1 MGAIKNKAMEIAIK
15 QAIQKIKED
24 PDKNLPKL
32 LEIVEKVDKDNMW
45 EQQYKFIEKV
55 VKDPSNNWNHYIR
68 NILEDIDE
76 EILEKFLCNFIINSA
91 IKGISRNH
99 EIKEKEGCGAPWAI
113 VMDPTTA
120 CNMKCTGC
128 WAADYGKSLNL
139 GFDLMDKIVTEGKDF
154 GCYWYLFTGGEP
166 LVKKDE
172 IIKLCKKHKD
182 CIFIAFTNATLIDEE
197 FVKQVEEVGNLSF
210 SISVEGT
217 EETTD
222 QRRGKGAYQKVMKAM
237 DFDKVKEM
245 LSIDTFYSP
254 RIKEEEVFVRFPNY
268 TKYISREFL
277 SKDEMFFDRDVSSM
291 KCNVCDKPLKVLIDW
306 FSDSGKMYYCLG
318 ECQEHGYVRGKIKVK
333 PREEDSFFVVKIMRS
348 TDEEGAES
356 IREKQE
362 SIREKRRERR
372 QKSLDSEIVIEEIW
386 DEDEIKSE
394 LDDK

>member
-1 MGAIKNKAMEIAIK
+1 MTIEELNSGEDFRKVIRNFLNWCGDDYIFCTWGSMDLTELQKNMKHYGMERILEFPLFYVDLQKMYSLCYEDGHIKRTLSYAVEELN
-15 QAIQKIKED
+15 IKED
-24 PDKNLPKL
+24 
-32 LEIVEKVDKDNMW
+32 
-45 EQQYKFIEKV
+45 EQF
-55 VKDPSNNWNHYIR
+55 HR
-68 NILEDIDE
+68 
-76 EILEKFLCNFIINSA
+76 A
-91 IKGISRNH
+91 ICDA
-99 EIKEKEGCGAPWAI
+99 EY
-113 VMDPTTA
+113 TA
-120 CNMKCTGC
+120 
-128 WAADYGKSLNL
+128 
-139 GFDLMDKIVTEGKDF
+139 
-154 GCYWYLFTGGEP
+154 
-166 LVKKDE
+166 
-172 IIKLCKKHKD
+172 
-182 CIFIAFTNATLIDEE
+182 
-197 FVKQVEEVGNLSF
+197 
-210 SISVEGT
+210 
-217 EETTD
+217 
-222 QRRGKGAYQKVMKAM
+222 KVMKAM

-254 RIKEEEVFVRFPNY
+254 RIKEEEVFVRFPTY